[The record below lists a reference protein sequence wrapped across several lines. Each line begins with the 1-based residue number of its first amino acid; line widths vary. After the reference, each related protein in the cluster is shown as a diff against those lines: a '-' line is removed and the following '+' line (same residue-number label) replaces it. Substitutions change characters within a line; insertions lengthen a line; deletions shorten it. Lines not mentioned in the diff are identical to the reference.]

1 MKQHLAG
8 QSNNL
13 AMNQEQL
20 YQGNAMSLA
29 QSRAPPSTNLQTP
42 LSNSFSNLLDMKSN
56 SETSLFPFLG
66 QDLGGGTTDNSDF
79 DSLLKSPSEF
89 DLINM
94 LEEPQKALQ

>member
-1 MKQHLAG
+1 
-8 QSNNL
+8 
-13 AMNQEQL
+13 
-20 YQGNAMSLA
+20 
-29 QSRAPPSTNLQTP
+29 
-42 LSNSFSNLLDMKSN
+42 MKSN